1 MKQIK
6 GILLF
11 LMSIVLVAFGS
22 QNSKSSKNLVKRLED
37 ETKKVGNKIK
47 ENELQAQA
55 KKEEKTKQTVQKKQ
69 TVIVNSTQ
77 PQQSTQNVN
86 VQPQPDAQPQ
96 QPEAATKQ
104 ATFAT
109 VVENNS
115 LNGKTG
121 NKKNKRNN
129 KNNNL
134 NLNAKNELYK
144 APKHNR
150 LKNKSSFV
158 ANDRPSKATKSRDS
172 VSKSTSSN
180 STSGSSSSGG
190 ASSGGDS
197 SSSE

>member
-55 KKEEKTKQTVQKKQ
+55 KKEEKTKQTV
-69 TVIVNSTQ
+69 IVNSTQ

-86 VQPQPDAQPQ
+86 VQPQPAAQPQ

-109 VVENNS
+109 VVENKS

-172 VSKSTSSN
+172 VSKSKSSN
-180 STSGSSSSGG
+180 STSGSSS
-190 ASSGGDS
+190 
-197 SSSE
+197 